1 MVTPRL
7 FTLFGDLDASARHV
21 DRSDRGLM
29 SQASTGAD
37 DECFSL
43 GWVQGQAVTPEPVVS
58 GLHTLLKNGDWVAI
72 LERYVQLCVVGVLDM
87 VDAEGCD
94 HIGNRWYIQAEQN
107 RSKNGTLR
115 YTELNDA
122 RNRLLITDPHGI
134 ETSLPGKTRSSPA
147 HDREFRKWTPVYAGA
162 YSSQSYRK
170 RQRDRGGSRC
180 SETSHPQP
188 DRDRWG
194 DAGEQFPWNGRDGR
208 QTGNGWSWEKS
219 SRDRWYFLRTIFRVS
234 LRCC

>member
-1 MVTPRL
+1 MYSCVSSAYWIWLTPKDVITLATGDIYRL
-7 FTLFGDLDASARHV
+7 NKIGPRTEPCGTPNSTTLETDYWSPTLTNWDLSA
-21 DRSDRGLM
+21 
-29 SQASTGAD
+29 
-37 DECFSL
+37 
-43 GWVQGQAVTPEPVVS
+43 
-58 GLHTLLKNGDWVAI
+58 
-72 LERYVQLCVVGVLDM
+72 
-87 VDAEGCD
+87 
-94 HIGNRWYIQAEQN
+94 
-107 RSKNGTLR
+107 
-115 YTELNDA
+115 
-122 RNRLLITDPHGI
+122 
-134 ETSLPGKTRSSPA
+134 GKTWSSPA

-194 DAGEQFPWNGRDGR
+194 DAEEQFPWNGRDGR